1 MLVRVPPAA
10 DPPGP
15 EPRASRPHMPGYG
28 LRGPTDGAGLLPW
41 QWAHDR
47 LVASHDYWLA
57 TTRADGRPHLMPV
70 WGVWDGA
77 ALWFSSANASRKVQ
91 NLRAR
96 PRCSVATDNAYE
108 PVVLEGD
115 ARVVTDR
122 SRLEIALAQE
132 NRKYGTD
139 YGIEMLDPGHNTWF
153 ELRPVWAFALDE
165 DDFTGSPTRWS
176 FVGDAGA

>member
-1 MLVRVPPAA
+1 MLMRMPPE
-10 DPPGP
+10 PPRP

-28 LRGPTDGAGLLPW
+28 IGGPTEGTGLLPW
-41 QWAHDR
+41 RWAHDR

-57 TTRADGRPHLMPV
+57 TTRPDGRPHLMPV

-77 ALWFSSANASRKVQ
+77 ALWFSSANRSRKAQ
-91 NLRAR
+91 NLRTR
-96 PRCSVATDNAYE
+96 PRCSVSTDDAYR

-115 ARVVTDR
+115 AAVVTELP
-122 SRLEIALAQE
+122 RLQVALELE

-139 YGIEMLDPGHNTWF
+139 YGIEMLDPDHNTWF
-153 ELRPVWAFALDE
+153 AFRPVWAFGLDE

-176 FVGDAGA
+176 FVGDTGA